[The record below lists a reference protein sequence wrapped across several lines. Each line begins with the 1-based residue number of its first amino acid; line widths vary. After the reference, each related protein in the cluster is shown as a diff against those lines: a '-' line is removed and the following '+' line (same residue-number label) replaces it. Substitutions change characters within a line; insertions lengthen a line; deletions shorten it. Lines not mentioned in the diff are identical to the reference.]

1 MTHSKGYTLIELMVS
16 VGLFA
21 IIMLLASGSYLMMI
35 GLNRQVQGIS
45 TGINN
50 LSFALET
57 MTRTI
62 RTGTHYSCDAD
73 VRTGA
78 GFDCSSGT
86 SFFVTNSNGVRVR
99 YDALSYAINQNNIPL
114 TDSSSVQIT
123 SLTFTAIGTAQSD
136 NTQPQVIITVSGTVP
151 GKIPQSFTIK
161 TSATMRSLDL

>member
-16 VGLFA
+16 MGLFA

-62 RTGTHYSCDAD
+62 RTGTGYSGGGSTFSVTDANGRGM
-73 VRTGA
+73 VYGLA
-78 GFDCSSGT
+78 GNAIT
-86 SFFVTNSNGVRVR
+86 QNGM
-99 YDALSYAINQNNIPL
+99 PL
-114 TDSSSVQIT
+114 TDSSSVTIT
-123 SLTFTAIGTAQSD
+123 SLTFNAVGMTPGDSIQSRV
-136 NTQPQVIITVSGTVP
+136 TMIITGTVS

-161 TSATMRSLDL
+161 TSATMRSLDI

>member
-16 VGLFA
+16 MGLFA

-62 RTGTHYSCDAD
+62 RTGTVYSGGGSEFSVTDANEEFMAY
-73 VRTGA
+73 GL
-78 GFDCSSGT
+78 
-86 SFFVTNSNGVRVR
+86 NSNN
-99 YDALSYAINQNNIPL
+99 AITQNGIPL
-114 TDSSSVQIT
+114 TDSSSVKIT
-123 SLTFTAIGTAQSD
+123 ALKFDMTSGYSI
-136 NTQPQVIITVSGTVP
+136 QPQVTITVSGTVP
-151 GKIPQSFTIK
+151 GKVSQNFTIE